1 MAINFPNLAAGAVG
15 SVYTVGPISGGGGG
29 GSNWNTVT
37 GAQTQTYYT
46 TGSIYA
52 NVPSYN
58 NDIIIR
64 RDGKEDL
71 HVAKTLEM
79 LLDRLCI
86 IQPALDLIE
95 KYPALR
101 EAYENY
107 KMIETMVK
115 NGNEDEQR

>member
-1 MAINFPNLAAGAVG
+1 MATNLPNLAAGAVG
-15 SVYTVGPISGGGGG
+15 SLYTISPTGGGGG
-29 GSNWNTVT
+29 GGTWQTTTVT
-37 GAQTQTYYT
+37 PSYYT

-52 NVPSYN
+52 NAASYS

-107 KMIETMVK
+107 KIIETMVK
-115 NGNEDEQR
+115 NSNEDEQL

>member
-1 MAINFPNLAAGAVG
+1 MATNLPNLAAGNFNSIFTAG
-15 SVYTVGPISGGGGG
+15 ATGAGGGGAT
-29 GSNWNTVT
+29 WNTVT
-37 GAQTQTYYT
+37 AAPSYYT
-46 TGSIYA
+46 TGTIYA